1 MHFYYPEIKQRIFVT
16 KKKKGRKRDGKYL
29 GSDTKGFD
37 SALAVVPPF
46 SSGIG
51 NEVEKLTP
59 LVKRIPLVSEFS
71 PDFI

>member
-1 MHFYYPEIKQRIFVT
+1 MHFYYPEIKQRIT
-16 KKKKGRKRDGKYL
+16 KKRRRKRDGKYL
-29 GSDTKGFD
+29 DSDTKGFD
-37 SALAVVPPF
+37 SALAIVPPF

-59 LVKRIPLVSEFS
+59 LVSEFS

>member
-1 MHFYYPEIKQRIFVT
+1 MHFYYPEIKQRIT
-16 KKKKGRKRDGKYL
+16 KKRRRKRDGKYL
-29 GSDTKGFD
+29 DSDTKGFD
-37 SALAVVPPF
+37 SALAVVRPF

-59 LVKRIPLVSEFS
+59 LVSEFS